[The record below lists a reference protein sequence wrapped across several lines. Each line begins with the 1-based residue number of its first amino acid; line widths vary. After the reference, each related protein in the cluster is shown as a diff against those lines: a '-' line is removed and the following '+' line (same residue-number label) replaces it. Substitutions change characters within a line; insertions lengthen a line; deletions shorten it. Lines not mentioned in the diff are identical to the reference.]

1 MDKQK
6 RARWAAKVDR
16 VAEIP
21 MLLLAIVMIPL
32 LLIPLVMTLSATLDY
47 ALYALN
53 WFIWAAFA
61 VELVVKT
68 FLAPNRREYL
78 VKHWYDVLIV
88 VVPFL
93 RPLRIL
99 AVATRLGFSWGRV
112 FGRTG
117 VVYTLAI
124 TIVAILAIAGAVTL
138 LENDQGRS
146 NTQIDGFATAL
157 WWAIVTV
164 TTVGYGDI
172 TPVTLG
178 GRALGVVLM
187 IGGIGIFGI
196 FTASVAALFVE
207 GNDDTDPA
215 LATIGEELRALRL
228 QIADL
233 EQRLTDPDA
242 PAGPDPAS

>member
-1 MDKQK
+1 MDKQT

-16 VAEIP
+16 VTEIP
-21 MLLLAIVMIPL
+21 MLLLAAAMIPVVL
-32 LLIPLVMTLSATLDY
+32 MPLVMSLSATLDI
-47 ALYALN
+47 ALFALN

-61 VELVVKT
+61 IELVVKT
-68 FLAPNRREYL
+68 YLAPNRREYL

-99 AVATRLGFSWGRV
+99 ALAMRLGSSWGRV

-117 VVYTLAI
+117 VVYALVI

-138 LENDQGRS
+138 LEHDGGHS
-146 NTQIDGFATAL
+146 DTKIDGFATAL

-187 IGGIGIFGI
+187 IGGIGMFGI

-207 GNDDTDPA
+207 SNDDTDPA

-228 QIADL
+228 QITAL
-233 EQRLTDPDA
+233 EQRLADPA
-242 PAGPDPAS
+242 AQTGPDPAS